1 MHSKQTN
8 SHLIDTLPATV
19 LVTLGLTGNYL
30 PLSEKTLTVPVNCW
44 GVKKKKKKKQS
55 GLLGNLLSSWR
66 VFN

>member
-8 SHLIDTLPATV
+8 SHLIDTLPTTV

-44 GVKKKKKKKQS
+44 GVKKKKKKEAVRP
-55 GLLGNLLSSWR
+55 LGQPS
-66 VFN
+66 V